1 MIDRDSPVTE
11 DELHVYVDGELP
23 VDRLGAVEAWLASH
37 PEDAT
42 RIAAWR
48 AQADAIRA
56 RYSALAKEPV
66 PERLALDRITRRG
79 RFWTA
84 IAAAASVAAFAIGGV
99 TGWVARGASAPPPSA
114 SASAYELFTTDALGA
129 HKLYVGE
136 VRHPVEVPGIE
147 RAHAVQWLS
156 KRLNTALSV
165 PNLEQI
171 QLKLVGA
178 RLLPGPTGPAAFF
191 MYEGPSGERFTL
203 YCGTTTAG
211 QTAMRYHDG
220 PQTAAFYWV
229 DRDLAYVL
237 SGPADREL
245 LLKVSKATYDQIEGR
260 APEVAQGKM

>member
-23 VDRLGAVEAWLASH
+23 PDRLGAVEAWLASH

-48 AQADAIRA
+48 SQADAIRA
-56 RYSALAKEPV
+56 RYSALVKEPV

-84 IAAAASVAAFAIGGV
+84 IAAAASVAAFAVGGV
-99 TGWVARGASAPPPSA
+99 TGWVARGVPAPPAASA
-114 SASAYELFTTDALGA
+114 AYELFTADALEA
-129 HKLYVGE
+129 YKLYVGE

-156 KRLNTALSV
+156 KRLNTALIV
-165 PNLEQI
+165 PNLEEI

-191 MYEGPSGERFTL
+191 MYEAPSGDRFTL
-203 YCGTTTAG
+203 YCGATSAG

-229 DRDLAYVL
+229 DRDIAYVL
-237 SGPADREL
+237 SGPPDREQ
-245 LLKVSKATYDQIEGR
+245 LLKISKATYDQIENKT
-260 APEVAQGKM
+260 PTVAEKM

>member
-1 MIDRDSPVTE
+1 MVDRDSPVTE

-23 VDRLGAVEAWLASH
+23 HDRLGAVEAWLASH

-56 RYSALAKEPV
+56 RYSALVKEPV

-99 TGWVARGASAPPPSA
+99 TGWVARGASTLPPA
-114 SASAYELFTTDALGA
+114 STYELFTSEALEA

-156 KRLNTALSV
+156 KRLNTALIV

-191 MYEGPSGERFTL
+191 MYEGPSGDRYTL
-203 YCGTTTAG
+203 YCGITNSA
-211 QTAMRYHDG
+211 QTAMRFHEG
-220 PQTAAFYWV
+220 PQIAAFYWV
-229 DRDLAYVL
+229 DRDIAYVV
-237 SGPADREL
+237 SGPPDRDQ
-245 LLKVSKATYDQIEGR
+245 LLKVSKATYDQIESR
-260 APEVAQGKM
+260 TPDVAEKM

>member
-1 MIDRDSPVTE
+1 M
-11 DELHVYVDGELP
+11 
-23 VDRLGAVEAWLASH
+23 
-37 PEDAT
+37 
-42 RIAAWR
+42 
-48 AQADAIRA
+48 
-56 RYSALAKEPV
+56 
-66 PERLALDRITRRG
+66 
-79 RFWTA
+79 
-84 IAAAASVAAFAIGGV
+84 
-99 TGWVARGASAPPPSA
+99 ARGVSTPPPA
-114 SASAYELFTTDALGA
+114 LASAYELFTAEALEA

-165 PNLEQI
+165 PNLEEI

-220 PQTAAFYWV
+220 RRRRRSLGRPQPRLCDDWA
-229 DRDLAYVL
+229 
-237 SGPADREL
+237 
-245 LLKVSKATYDQIEGR
+245 GR
-260 APEVAQGKM
+260 SRAVAQGLESDLRPDREQDAGRCREDVKRSVRPDPSVDRRAFDRATCA

>member
-23 VDRLGAVEAWLASH
+23 HDRLGAVEAWLASH

-79 RFWTA
+79 RLWTA
-84 IAAAASVAAFAIGGV
+84 IATAASVAAFAVGGV
-99 TGWVARGASAPPPSA
+99 TGWVARGVPVPSAASA
-114 SASAYELFTTDALGA
+114 AYELFTADALEA

-156 KRLNTALSV
+156 KRLNTALIV
-165 PNLEQI
+165 PNLEEI

-191 MYEGPSGERFTL
+191 MYEAPSGERFTL
-203 YCGTTTAG
+203 YCGTTSAG

-229 DRDLAYVL
+229 DRDIAYVL
-237 SGPADREL
+237 SGPPDREQ
-245 LLKVSKATYDQIEGR
+245 LLKVSKATYDQIENKT
-260 APEVAQGKM
+260 PTVAEKM

>member
-23 VDRLGAVEAWLASH
+23 ADRLAAVEAWLASH
-37 PEDAT
+37 TEDAT

-56 RYSALAKEPV
+56 RYSALVKEPV

-84 IAAAASVAAFAIGGV
+84 IAAAASVAAFAVGGV
-99 TGWVARGASAPPPSA
+99 TGWVARGASAPSPA
-114 SASAYELFTTDALGA
+114 STYELFTTEAIGA

-165 PNLEQI
+165 PNLEEI

-203 YCGTTTAG
+203 YCGATTAG
-211 QTAMRYHDG
+211 QTAMRYHSGDK
-220 PQTAAFYWV
+220 TAAFYWV
-229 DRDLAYVL
+229 DRDLAYVM

-245 LLKVSKATYDQIEGR
+245 LLKVSKAMYDQIENR
-260 APEVAQGKM
+260 APAVAEKM

>member
-23 VDRLGAVEAWLASH
+23 HDRLGAVEAWLASH

-56 RYSALAKEPV
+56 RYSALVKEPV

-79 RFWTA
+79 RYWTA
-84 IAAAASVAAFAIGGV
+84 IAAAASVAAFAVGGV
-99 TGWVARGASAPPPSA
+99 TGWVVRGASALPPPST
-114 SASAYELFTTDALGA
+114 YELFTTEALEA

-165 PNLEQI
+165 PNLEEI

-211 QTAMRYHDG
+211 QTAMRYHGGDK
-220 PQTAAFYWV
+220 TAAFYWV
-229 DRDLAYVL
+229 DRDLAYVM
-237 SGPADREL
+237 SGPADREQ
-245 LLKVSKATYDQIEGR
+245 LLKVSKATYDQIENKTP
-260 APEVAQGKM
+260 AVAEKM

>member
-23 VDRLGAVEAWLASH
+23 HDRLGAVEAWLASH

-56 RYSALAKEPV
+56 RYSALVKEPV

-79 RFWTA
+79 RLWTA
-84 IAAAASVAAFAIGGV
+84 IAAAASVAAFVVGGI
-99 TGWVARGASAPPPSA
+99 TGWVARGAPVAPPST
-114 SASAYELFTTDALGA
+114 YELFTTEALEA

-165 PNLEQI
+165 PNLEEI

-178 RLLPGPTGPAAFF
+178 RLLPGPTGPAAFV

-211 QTAMRYHDG
+211 QTAMRYHEG
-220 PQTAAFYWV
+220 PKTAAFYWV
-229 DRDLAYVL
+229 DRDLAYVM

-245 LLKVSKATYDQIEGR
+245 LLKVSKATYDQIENKTP
-260 APEVAQGKM
+260 AVAEKM